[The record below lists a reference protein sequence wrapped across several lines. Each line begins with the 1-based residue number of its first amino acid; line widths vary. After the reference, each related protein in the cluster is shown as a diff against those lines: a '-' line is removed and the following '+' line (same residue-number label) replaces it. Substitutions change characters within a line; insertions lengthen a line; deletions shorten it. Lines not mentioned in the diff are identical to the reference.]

1 MRDTYILVKCQMTM
15 DSVKENLVA
24 AMQHILLPLCRI
36 AVRNGLR
43 IVDMEAALGRAMVK
57 AGTAELIDRG
67 RNDPTQKDME
77 LMCGMSAAQ
86 VVAATV
92 GRQDTTI
99 KNVSWAAAEVL
110 AAWNSDRNFAGPYG
124 LVLDIVFDEAGAG
137 RQGLSFERLVRIY
150 AGTDASPKVILEELL
165 RTKNVEVVGD
175 GILRCINRTYI
186 PERLSPENI
195 QRFAQVVHNL
205 IGTMAVNLK
214 RTVPGTGLLER
225 KVFADF
231 GINSADFEKLNAY
244 VRLRG
249 QSFLDDMDQWF
260 SAHSNS
266 ERRGDVRTGVGLYHY
281 VETDED
287 SEEYLKQLKI
297 KGDEGEE

>member
-1 MRDTYILVKCQMTM
+1 MQ
-15 DSVKENLVA
+15 SVKENLVA

-43 IVDMEAALGRAMVK
+43 IVDLERALGRAMAQ
-57 AGTAELIDRG
+57 AGRAELKDRG
-67 RNDPTQKDME
+67 RPDPTQRDME
-77 LMCGMSAAQ
+77 LMCGMTTAQ
-86 VVAATV
+86 VLAATAGV
-92 GRQDTTI
+92 ESDSSV

-124 LVLDIVFDEAGAG
+124 LVLDIAFEETSSG
-137 RQGLSFERLVRIY
+137 RPGLSFEGLVRTY
-150 AGTDASPKVILEELL
+150 AGTDASPRVILEELL

-214 RTVPGTGLLER
+214 RAVPGTGLLER

-231 GINSADFEKLNAY
+231 GISGPDFEKLNAY

-249 QSFLDDMDQWF
+249 QGFLDDMDQWF
-260 SAHSNS
+260 SAHSNAD
-266 ERRGDVRTGVGLYHY
+266 RRGDVKTGVGLYHY

-287 SEEYLKQLKI
+287 LELYLKQLRT
-297 KGDEGEE
+297 KGDEGEK

>member
-1 MRDTYILVKCQMTM
+1 
-15 DSVKENLVA
+15 
-24 AMQHILLPLCRI
+24 
-36 AVRNGLR
+36 
-43 IVDMEAALGRAMVK
+43 
-57 AGTAELIDRG
+57 
-67 RNDPTQKDME
+67 
-77 LMCGMSAAQ
+77 
-86 VVAATV
+86 
-92 GRQDTTI
+92 
-99 KNVSWAAAEVL
+99 
-110 AAWNSDRNFAGPYG
+110 
-124 LVLDIVFDEAGAG
+124 
-137 RQGLSFERLVRIY
+137 VRIY